1 MFTLGFSQRVSKA
14 SVKNF
19 QIVSSDNNN
28 VILEFGKTGNNDFS
42 MDVAYP
48 LSIFQAFVI
57 CLSSFDYQY
66 VYSIIN
72 SP

>member
-19 QIVSSDNNN
+19 QIVLSDNNN

-48 LSIFQAFVI
+48 LSIFQAFAI